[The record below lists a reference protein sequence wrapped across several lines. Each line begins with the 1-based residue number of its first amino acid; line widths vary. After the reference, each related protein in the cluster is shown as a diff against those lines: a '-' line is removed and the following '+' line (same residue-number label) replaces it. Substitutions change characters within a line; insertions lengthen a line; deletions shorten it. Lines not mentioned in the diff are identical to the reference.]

1 MLKAFLKS
9 RASPAIRFKM
19 TAFHWSLRSLTHE
32 IVAETIDG
40 NALRRACA
48 GKTKILLNIGCGKL
62 GRSGWINVDALKVP
76 GVFRWNVLN
85 GLPIVAGAVE
95 HIHMEHFLEHLEFR
109 QAIELLVECDRV
121 LQPGGSMRI
130 IVPDAEKYMTAYS
143 AKDEEFFGKLD
154 HLGGTAEVLPTK
166 ATICNQSFHMAGD
179 HKFGWDFETLQY
191 ACNKAGFRDIK
202 GSSLNDVEQA
212 YAIDGQD
219 WWRPVE
225 SLYANCVKVK
235 RG

>member
-1 MLKAFLKS
+1 MLNAFFES
-9 RASPAIRFKM
+9 GISPAIRSKM
-19 TAFHWSLRSLTHE
+19 RDFQRSLRSLARE

-40 NALRRACA
+40 NALRRACTD
-48 GKTKILLNIGCGKL
+48 KTKILLNIGCGKL
-62 GRSGWINVDALKVP
+62 GRSGWINVDAQKLP

-85 GLPIVAGAVE
+85 GLPIVAGTVE
-95 HIHMEHFLEHLEFR
+95 HIHMEHFLEHLEFG
-109 QAIELLVECDRV
+109 QAIELLVECHRV

-143 AKDEEFFGKLD
+143 AKDEEFFGRLD

-166 ATICNQSFHMAGD
+166 ATICNQMFHMFGD

-202 GSSLNDVEQA
+202 RSSLNDVEQA
-212 YAIDGQD
+212 YAVDGQD
-219 WWRPVE
+219 WWRPLE
-225 SLYANCVKVK
+225 SLHANCVKV
-235 RG
+235 